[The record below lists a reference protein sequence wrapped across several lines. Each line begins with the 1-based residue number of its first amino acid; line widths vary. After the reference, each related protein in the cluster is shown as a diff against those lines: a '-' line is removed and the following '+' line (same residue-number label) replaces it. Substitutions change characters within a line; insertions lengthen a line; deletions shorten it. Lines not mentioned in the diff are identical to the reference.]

1 MVFVSAESG
10 PCGNVH
16 TMVGQ
21 SEEDVMICDKKINV
35 KNILVSKKREEEG
48 EKTTKKL

>member
-1 MVFVSAESG
+1 M
-10 PCGNVH
+10 
-16 TMVGQ
+16 
-21 SEEDVMICDKKINV
+21 MICDKKINV